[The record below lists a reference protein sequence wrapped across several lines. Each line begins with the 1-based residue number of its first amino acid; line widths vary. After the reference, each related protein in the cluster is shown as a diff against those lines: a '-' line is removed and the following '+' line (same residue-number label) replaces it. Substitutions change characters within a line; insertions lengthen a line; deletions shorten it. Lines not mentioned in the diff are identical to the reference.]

1 MNAVRQG
8 EDHAAIEAV
17 LATLAALFAGAGYA
31 PVATAHLFEADTLI
45 DLYGE
50 DIRGRAFLFPGTG
63 ASAGGGAGGGELC
76 LRPDF
81 TVPVVR
87 AHGATGWDRAA
98 RYAYQGPVFR
108 RQDPGSTRPMEY
120 LQSGIENLGATD
132 AARADAQ
139 VFTLIS
145 EGLKAVNAGPVN
157 VMTGDLGIAFALLD
171 ALPMPVRRRHQLRRH
186 FWRPRRFHEL
196 IAEAIA
202 GPAAPTPQRAR
213 LIAAASGSIAA
224 KDDAANAITA
234 MDGAANAIAAIA
246 TDAGE
251 PLGLREID
259 EIVTRTLALADAATF
274 APMPAEQA
282 QLIETALS
290 ISGPA
295 GNALARLRALTAE
308 GGSDITPALDRFE
321 ARLAALE
328 QAGVDAAA
336 LPFDAAFGRNLE
348 YYEGFVFEITAQ
360 GRPDLPPLAGGGR
373 YDAMTRRLGAGRA
386 VPAVGAMIRPEVVL
400 EAALA
405 AREGTE

>member
-8 EDHAAIEAV
+8 EDHAAIEGA

-31 PVATAHLFEADTLI
+31 PVTTAHLFEADTLI

-50 DIRGRAFLFPGTG
+50 DIRGRAFLFPG
-63 ASAGGGAGGGELC
+63 AGGGSGGGELC

-87 AHGATGWDRAA
+87 AHGQGGWDRAA

-120 LQSGIENLGATD
+120 LQAGIENLGAPD
-132 AARADAQ
+132 AAEADAQ
-139 VFTLIS
+139 VFTLIL
-145 EGLKAVNAGPVN
+145 EGLEAVDAGPVS

-171 ALPMPVRRRHQLRRH
+171 ALPMPARRRHQLRRH

-196 IAEAIA
+196 IEEFVA
-202 GPAAPTPQRAR
+202 GPAAPTPTRAR
-213 LIAAASGSIAA
+213 LIAAANDSDPAG
-224 KDDAANAITA
+224 
-234 MDGAANAIAAIA
+234 AIAAIA
-246 TDAGE
+246 TEAGE

-259 EIVTRTLALADAATF
+259 EIVARSLALAEAAAD

-282 QLIETALS
+282 ELIETALS
-290 ISGPA
+290 INGPA

-308 GGSDITPALDRFE
+308 GDADITPALDRFE
-321 ARLAALE
+321 ARLAALDR
-328 QAGVDAAA
+328 AGVDAAG

-360 GRPDLPPLAGGGR
+360 GRPELPPLAGGGR

-386 VPAVGAMIRPEVVL
+386 VPAVGAMIRPEAVL
-400 EAALA
+400 LA
-405 AREGTE
+405 QEGAE